1 MTQRINLPEKLFDQE
16 PYNIYQDEH
25 FTVTTMQYDTGVAGL
40 KISNNRGYIVI
51 LPFQGFM
58 IWDAVFDQL
67 SLKMTSAFDKPYSG
81 TQVTDT
87 YGMFQFTSGVLASG
101 TPSETDTHS
110 LHGEY
115 PMTKLDHIYL
125 EIDQD
130 NIIIGGEYEYVKG
143 FGYHY
148 RTHNT
153 VIMHAGSALID
164 IGLEVTNLSNY
175 QTMPLQ
181 YLNHL
186 NYCYVD
192 GATMTANIP
201 ENTLKIRQSIPSH
214 VKPTASWRTFNQ
226 ALQAS
231 GEVIEVLDNG
241 SRFDPE
247 IVYMSTDLRPLVDRA
262 VFKMS
267 LPNGP
272 TFVTSFNT
280 KELPFVTRWLL
291 NNPDQQVAAFAIPGT
306 SHPDGYNAASQ
317 AGTLI
322 HLAAGGTQSFTVT
335 TGIGE

>member
-1 MTQRINLPEKLFDQE
+1 
-16 PYNIYQDEH
+16 
-25 FTVTTMQYDTGVAGL
+25 
-40 KISNNRGYIVI
+40 
-51 LPFQGFM
+51 
-58 IWDAVFDQL
+58 
-67 SLKMTSAFDKPYSG
+67 
-81 TQVTDT
+81 
-87 YGMFQFTSGVLASG
+87 
-101 TPSETDTHS
+101 
-110 LHGEY
+110 
-115 PMTKLDHIYL
+115 
-125 EIDQD
+125 
-130 NIIIGGEYEYVKG
+130 EYVKG

-153 VIMHAGSALID
+153 VIMHAASALID
-164 IGLEVTNLSNY
+164 IGLKVTNLSNY

-192 GATMTANIP
+192 GAMMTANIP
-201 ENTLKIRQSIPSH
+201 ENALTLRQSIPSH
-214 VKPTASWRTFNQ
+214 VKPTASWRAFNQ

-280 KELPFVTRWLL
+280 KELPFVMRWLL

-322 HLAAGGTQSFTVT
+322 HLAAGKTQSFTVT

>member
-1 MTQRINLPEKLFDQE
+1 
-16 PYNIYQDEH
+16 
-25 FTVTTMQYDTGVAGL
+25 
-40 KISNNRGYIVI
+40 
-51 LPFQGFM
+51 M

-67 SLKMTSAFDKPYSG
+67 SLKMASAFDKPYLG

-101 TPSETDTHS
+101 TPSETDQHP

-115 PMTKLDHIYL
+115 PMTKIDHIYL
-125 EIDQD
+125 EFDQD

-153 VIMHAGSALID
+153 VIMHAASALID
-164 IGLEVTNLSNY
+164 IGLKVTNLSNY

-186 NYCYVD
+186 NYCYVN
-192 GATMTANIP
+192 GATMSANVP
-201 ENTLKIRQSIPSH
+201 ENALKLRRSIPAH
-214 VKPTASWRTFNQ
+214 VKPTANWRAFNRE
-226 ALQAS
+226 LQTS
-231 GEVIEVLDNG
+231 GEVIEVLDDG

-247 IVYMSTDLRPLVDRA
+247 IVYMSTDLRPFVDRA

-267 LPNGP
+267 LPDGP
-272 TFVTSFNT
+272 TCVTAFST

-291 NNPDQQVAAFAIPGT
+291 HNPDQQVAAFAIPGT

-322 HLAAGGTQSFTVT
+322 HLAAGETQSFTVT